1 MRHGMRTVLPSS
13 ERPSAVSRRWIPIAA
28 ASAVAACGT
37 APMSFLHGQPKT
49 VTDVQLYPVRVVSV
63 DGAMQFHSPVQ
74 VEPGPRLL
82 VLEAAPSG
90 SARRTEMQTFAMR
103 VEPCTRYY
111 LAARRTSPMA
121 AGLAAG
127 RRREGDGGRLRPGG
141 RAEEGQT
148 RRHLV
153 AAGRLL
159 DLQVATKAP
168 RNHRFARH
176 ASRAQTHARMS
187 PSCCTVASNRNGRGR
202 LDDIDH
208 HARPTRCP

>member
-1 MRHGMRTVLPSS
+1 
-13 ERPSAVSRRWIPIAA
+13 
-28 ASAVAACGT
+28 
-37 APMSFLHGQPKT
+37 MSFLHGQPKT

-121 AGLAAG
+121 AGWQLVVDAKETVAGCDPEAELKKAKPAA
-127 RRREGDGGRLRPGG
+127 
-141 RAEEGQT
+141 T
-148 RRHLV
+148 SS
-153 AAGRLL
+153 
-159 DLQVATKAP
+159 LQVG
-168 RNHRFARH
+168 
-176 ASRAQTHARMS
+176 S
-187 PSCCTVASNRNGRGR
+187 
-202 LDDIDH
+202 
-208 HARPTRCP
+208 